1 MLLDYGFT
9 NEQLVGIYEFLQF
22 VKEVN
27 SSIKSNSKIDGLEYF
42 VDNNKNFYASY
53 CYSDYTSGYLQSE
66 LKYVS
71 VNPFGG
77 TIDLNKIYNNPE
89 DIVKKLSRYKKISL
103 A

>member
-9 NEQLVGIYEFLQF
+9 SEQLVGIYEFLQF

-53 CYSDYTSGYLQSE
+53 CYSDYTSGNLQTE

-71 VNPFGG
+71 INPFGG
-77 TIDLNKIYNNPE
+77 KIDLNTIYNNTE
-89 DIVKKLSRYKKISL
+89 DIVRKLSRYQKISL